1 MAKQKVRGHRA
12 NKPNDSFGTINSE
25 TMYRG
30 GYREDVYQEDD
41 DETVEVEAQ
50 QEEQPNEKEAT
61 SFVEGSQEKDHDYKK
76 RYDDLKRHY
85 DEKVQTFK
93 QREQEMEQAMQSAAA
108 SQNISLPKSPEE
120 LERFKQ
126 EYPDVFDVVETIATM
141 KAQERSS
148 GLEQELEV
156 IREREKELKVQ
167 SAYRELTNNHPDF
180 NEIKADEK
188 FLAWLDEQPESISDG
203 IYKNNTDARWASR
216 VLDLYKA
223 DQGISK
229 KKQSR
234 ANEAAATA
242 VRSPKAKDIASEAT
256 GDKRIWK
263 VSQIAKMKSHEFEKF
278 ENELDLA
285 RSEGRIDF
293 NS

>member
-12 NKPNDSFGTINSE
+12 NKPNDSFGTVNDE
-25 TMYRG
+25 GLYRG
-30 GYREDVYQEDD
+30 KYRDEVYDEEDN
-41 DETVEVEAQ
+41 VEVEAQ
-50 QEEQPNEKEAT
+50 QEEQPEEKEAT

-93 QREQEMEQAMQSAAA
+93 QREQEMESAMQSAAA
-108 SQNISLPKSPEE
+108 NQNISLPKSPEE

-188 FLAWLDEQPESISDG
+188 FLAWLDEQPESISNG
-203 IYKNNTDARWASR
+203 IYHNNTDARWASR

-223 DQGISK
+223 DQGISTK
-229 KKQSR
+229 KRTKS
-234 ANEAAATA
+234 NEAAAA
-242 VRSPKAKDIASEAT
+242 VVRSPKAKDISSEAT

-263 VSQIAKMKSHEFEKF
+263 ASQIAKMKSHEFEKF
-278 ENELDLA
+278 ENELDIA